1 LLQKH
6 DWSPDVAVLYY
17 PDGQTKE
24 ILPENGMSI
33 TMNEMRLVIGADI
46 DIVYLA
52 NGFALI
58 VDDLGAT
65 KNLPYNPAATALY
78 TLSGGQSAIFGPAL
92 HCRVQYPGR
101 ANERWF

>member
-1 LLQKH
+1 M
-6 DWSPDVAVLYY
+6 AVLYY
-17 PDGQTKE
+17 PDGQSKE
-24 ILPENGMSI
+24 IIPDDGLSL
-33 TMNEMRLVIGADI
+33 TLDEMRLLIGADI

-52 NGFALI
+52 SGFALI

-78 TLSGGQSAIFGPAL
+78 ALSGGQSAIFGLAL

-101 ANERWF
+101 PDERWF